1 MKNKINSP
9 SSSSRRRSGVALETL
24 ADTINVD
31 DEESKQTGTRSRA
44 SLSRPFN
51 DEKGPTVFPSS
62 VFRWKST
69 TEDVP
74 ESQSV
79 SKIVQPRAVS
89 NRTTITSVYI
99 ENTKKKKKKKPRK
112 KEDPF
117 TMMNPSQCRQ
127 KVFQKSL
134 SRGSCFIFQPKTVK
148 SAKCR
153 GVFEAFLFFVF
164 FLFCFFLIN
173 DRPSIRETLRL
184 GRIVRL
190 LSVASVGSSRKT
202 RNRRQEKRNHRRSR
216 IKGKKEN
223 DIRR

>member
-51 DEKGPTVFPSS
+51 DEKGPTVFHSS

-99 ENTKKKKKKKPRK
+99 ENTKKKRKKTTKERGPFHDDESITMPPESVPKIVKPRL
-112 KEDPF
+112 
-117 TMMNPSQCRQ
+117 
-127 KVFQKSL
+127 VFHFSTKDCQVCQVPRCFRSL
-134 SRGSCFIFQPKTVK
+134 FV
-148 SAKCR
+148 
-153 GVFEAFLFFVF
+153 LFF
-164 FLFCFFLIN
+164 FCFFLN
-173 DRPSIRETLRL
+173 
-184 GRIVRL
+184 
-190 LSVASVGSSRKT
+190 
-202 RNRRQEKRNHRRSR
+202 
-216 IKGKKEN
+216 
-223 DIRR
+223 